1 MPTIR
6 DVGASSKINMLIFAD
21 PGAGKTTLIGTGG
34 KQLKT
39 LLIRPPFDH
48 VDPILGSGVK
58 ETIVRDWTEM
68 LDVQEYLRHEGE
80 EWDWV
85 WLDSISLF
93 QDAGLDDRF
102 AAAVENK
109 PSRANQGPDKP
120 EYRVNMWR
128 LEQWV
133 RHTVGAE
140 LFNLGIT
147 AHPFW
152 MTSQSKEDPDEVV
165 EKLMPWIQ
173 GKSMPQKICGYMN
186 IVGYYEVSPTKDNPE
201 RRMLYTKGNNRYYA
215 KDQFDALGK
224 NGVMV
229 DPTMPQIAKALEGK
243 RAKEEPRKGRGRPAT
258 ARRQPVR
265 TRRTRRAS

>member
-1 MPTIR
+1 MPEIR
-6 DVGASSKINMLIFAD
+6 DAGASSKVNLLIYGD
-21 PGAGKTTLIGTGG
+21 PGVGKTTLIGTGG
-34 KQLKT
+34 EQFKT
-39 LLIRPPFDH
+39 LVIRPPFDH
-48 VDPILGSGVK
+48 VDPIVGTGVK
-58 ETIVRDWTEM
+58 ELVVHDWTEM
-68 LDVQEYLRHEGE
+68 LDAQEYLRHEGH

-102 AAAVENK
+102 AAAVEKNEH
-109 PSRANQGPDKP
+109 RGQFGPDKV

-152 MTSQSKEDPDEVV
+152 MTIPTTEAPEESI

-173 GKSMPQKICGYMN
+173 GKSMPQKISGYMN
-186 IVGYYEVSPTKDNPE
+186 IVGYYEVSGSKEHPDW
-201 RRMLYTKGNNRYYA
+201 RYLYTNANNRYYA
-215 KDQFDALGK
+215 KDQFNALGGK
-224 NGVMV
+224 MRNPTIPAIMSAINGNKKV
-229 DPTMPQIAKALEGK
+229 PT
-243 RAKEEPRKGRGRPAT
+243 RRT
-258 ARRQPVR
+258 ARRTAPVR
-265 TRRTRRAS
+265 RRRTARRES